1 MPTPL
6 NTILSQFLQKSTV
19 GGIGGMSL
27 PLSLGIV
34 ATDISHT
41 EAGCRSRDVIACR
54 LVANNLPQYEAGE

>member
-6 NTILSQFLQKSTV
+6 NNTLSQFLHKSTV

-34 ATDISHT
+34 ATDISQDDN
-41 EAGCRSRDVIACR
+41 EGAV
-54 LVANNLPQYEAGE
+54 